1 MSYKINK
8 KIIAVEAVVLI
19 VFWIFRASSIYKIN
33 DFNNVLPFMIGTS
46 GGYMYHILVSGII
59 LPIILFVTGWRF
71 SLYDDILI
79 VRYGRVKNIKYNVK
93 NLILDMLIYVGIYVA
108 VPIIYYLIM
117 SPYAFIRDKEFH
129 VYILL
134 YLLALYIVSIFLAL
148 IYIDLCCFV
157 KKSYIALAVTIVFGY
172 IISELLPNHLI
183 GNNILFGGTSVID
196 ILKKDLELN
205 PSVWLVY
212 RLIDIVLIAIV
223 YVHTV
228 EHYRQMDIM
237 KK

>member
-8 KIIAVEAVVLI
+8 KIIAVEVIALVA
-19 VFWIFRASSIYKIN
+19 FWIFRVPPTYSIS
-33 DFNNVLPFMIGTS
+33 DFSNILPRMIGTS
-46 GGYMYHILVSGII
+46 GGYTYHIVVAGLI
-59 LPIILFVTGWRF
+59 LPIFLFVTGWRF

-79 VRYGRVKNIKYNVK
+79 IRYGRVKIIKKNVK
-93 NLILDMLIYVGIYVA
+93 NLILDMLIYVGIFVA

-117 SPYAFIRDKEFH
+117 SPSDFIKDKEFQ

-148 IYIDLCCFV
+148 IYIDLCCFM

-172 IISELLPNHLI
+172 ILSELLPKHLI
-183 GNNILFGGTSVID
+183 GNTVLFGGTTVID
-196 ILKKDLELN
+196 ILKEDLEIN
-205 PSVWLVY
+205 PVMWLVY